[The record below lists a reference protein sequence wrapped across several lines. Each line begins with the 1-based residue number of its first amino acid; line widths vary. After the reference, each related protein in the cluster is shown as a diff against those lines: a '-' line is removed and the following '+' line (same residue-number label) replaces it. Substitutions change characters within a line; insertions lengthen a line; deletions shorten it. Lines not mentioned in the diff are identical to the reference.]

1 MQRRPGRVDLEEAI
15 DQRTGWHFPRAA
27 DGQYAGFHPADS
39 DDAIARLDVQRQ
51 LGARYL
57 VIPHTS
63 AWWLDHYAQFF
74 AHVRSCGRV
83 LVEDPGT
90 CWIFELSA
98 TVPALLPVET
108 TAAVMP
114 STQQLIDLVDAVL
127 PAAVTI
133 VVLAGSDN
141 ELVTHSPRPTIAL
154 NYPDDSVI
162 DVTDAIRELRQL
174 AEGVADFLVVPASSR
189 EWLARQPT
197 LAQHIEESHSL
208 VTDQGNVCRI
218 YDLKLGGEKVR

>member
-1 MQRRPGRVDLEEAI
+1 MG
-15 DQRTGWHFPRAA
+15 GH
-27 DGQYAGFHPADS
+27 
-39 DDAIARLDVQRQ
+39 
-51 LGARYL
+51 GAL
-57 VIPHTS
+57 
-63 AWWLDHYAQFF
+63 Q
-74 AHVRSCGRV
+74 
-83 LVEDPGT
+83 
-90 CWIFELSA
+90 
-98 TVPALLPVET
+98 
-108 TAAVMP
+108 
-114 STQQLIDLVDAVL
+114 
-127 PAAVTI
+127 
-133 VVLAGSDN
+133 
-141 ELVTHSPRPTIAL
+141 IAL